1 MPFKRRISKAR
12 DGAITDASV
21 TLYERARKLL
31 RRPESAETERAL
43 NDLSYQLGAELG
55 LQPWATCPL
64 ETLGY
69 SKPSYEDSEDWSRA
83 AEIAEA
89 LTAALRARRKA
100 ARLARRAVPSEP
112 TAPEQQ
118 PPSP

>member
-12 DGAITDASV
+12 DGAITDVAV
-21 TLYERARKLL
+21 TLYERARKLA
-31 RRPESAETERAL
+31 RRPATEANERAL

-55 LQPWATCPL
+55 LKPWMTCPL

-69 SKPSYEDSEDWSRA
+69 AKPAYEDAEDWSHA
-83 AEIAEA
+83 TEIAEA

-100 ARLARRAVPSEP
+100 CRAAETPPEP
-112 TAPEQQ
+112 APVT
-118 PPSP
+118 